1 MQLTT
6 SAFTPGGAIPGTF
19 TADGKD
25 QSPDLAWSLEPAG
38 TRAFALIVDDPD
50 APAGLWTHWVVYDL
64 PAEIRALEAGQP
76 RTPTLPAGGRQG
88 GNTWGRL
95 GWNGPSPPPGK
106 PHRYFFRIFALGAPL
121 GLEPGAS
128 PSLVRA
134 AMKDKVLAEGT
145 LVGTYGR

>member
-1 MQLTT
+1 MRLTT
-6 SAFTPGGAIPGTF
+6 SAFAPGGTIPGAF

-25 QSPDLAWSLEPAG
+25 QSRTSPGPGRRKGPAPSPSSWTIPTPPRASGPTGWSSTSLRKRGPRARPAPHPDPARGRPAG
-38 TRAFALIVDDPD
+38 RQHL
-50 APAGLWTHWVVYDL
+50 
-64 PAEIRALEAGQP
+64 
-76 RTPTLPAGGRQG
+76 GRV
-88 GNTWGRL
+88 
-95 GWNGPSPPPGK
+95 GWNGPSPPSGK
-106 PHRYFFRIFALGAPL
+106 PHRYFFRIFALNAPL